1 MISKPAF
8 VKANEERYWQKEKVA
23 MAWLT
28 VRDWLWW
35 TLYCLSFPL
44 WPAAT
49 KSCQTLSRPKCLHHC
64 QLGPTTRKT
73 PTAHP
78 SALSHLQNIWILDL
92 QTIRLRDENWRKKA
106 FFQISNVDGQR
117 PGWPGGRRSSRNPW
131 SKSRPRYITSSIFLI
146 ELCKISWNILTA
158 LVLFVTERRLYTQ
171 PYISQPHLCLL
182 HWSYPHPHLSLC
194 Q

>member
-1 MISKPAF
+1 MKRDIGKRKRLRWRGWRLGIDCGGHFIVCLSRF
-8 VKANEERYWQKEKVA
+8 DQLQQKVA
-23 MAWLT
+23 KH
-28 VRDWLWW
+28 
-35 TLYCLSFPL
+35 FPGQSACTIVN
-44 WPAAT
+44 WDQQQEKP
-49 KSCQTLSRPKCLHHC
+49 RLHIHLHC
-64 QLGPTTRKT
+64 IICKIFGSYICK
-73 PTAHP
+73 P
-78 SALSHLQNIWILDL
+78 SAWEMRIG
-92 QTIRLRDENWRKKA
+92 ERKLF

-117 PGWPGGRRSSRNPW
+117 PGWPGGRRSSRNLW

-182 HWSYPHPHLSLC
+182 HRSYPHPHLSLC